1 MTVRSWARRFVLAA
15 GALLSLSLPVAL
27 GAQDLAC
34 DPGEPE
40 VRRLRFVGNRAFGDD
55 ELSLAVATTASDWL
69 RRSTRR
75 LGERRC
81 LDREEL
87 PRDSLRLTIFYKRH
101 GYYRA
106 QVRYEVRPSG
116 ERAVEM
122 RFIIEEREPVILTS
136 FVVEGLDSVP
146 NAAAITRDLPLREGD
161 AFDRFALD
169 TVALLVERRL
179 RNSGYPQAQILQSFS
194 VDTAALSG
202 SASITA
208 ATGPRA
214 RIARIEV
221 TVDTSRQEQ
230 QIPDRVVRRLLGF
243 GPGALYRDRSLI
255 AAQRTLY
262 QSEAY
267 QHVEVRLAPDSV
279 HPSDDSVV
287 VLVNLREGQMRAARV
302 GAGWASLD
310 CFRAQGQFTHYNFL
324 RRAQRLELNARIS
337 KLGVGYPFA
346 GAEWACTQ
354 DARNDEFSDTVNY
367 YAGATFRQPRL
378 LGFRYV
384 PTVTVFSERRSEFQ
398 AYLRET
404 PIGGV
409 ASATRDA
416 GIRTPVSFSYS
427 LERGRTRAQ
436 PALFCAVFNIC
447 TSRDRD
453 QVQNLQRLAVASAEI
468 ARDRSDNTLNPTRGW
483 TARLQARHASRFIGS
498 DPDLAFNKLT
508 GDASWYHPLGDNIFA
523 ARLRLGAVLGSQ
535 ISLAGARS
543 FIPPQERLY
552 AGGAT
557 TVRGF
562 RQSELGP
569 TAYIVDRFIVER
581 DAGLDSFYVAD
592 TSQREVARTVPIGG
606 NSLVVGNL
614 EYRMRSPFFPEIV
627 QLVAFTDFGEVWNRG
642 REGLD
647 FRQLKWTPG
656 AGIRVFT
663 LVGAIRVDIGYNP
676 YDKPPGAAY
685 YEGPI
690 DAATGIAPFYC
701 VSPGN
706 RLAVEPDPAGPTAPP
721 VQSPGTCPS
730 TFSPVA
736 ETSFFRRLNF
746 NFSIGQAF

>member
-1 MTVRSWARRFVLAA
+1 MTSRGWTRRLLLALGGLLA
-15 GALLSLSLPVAL
+15 TALAQPL

-34 DPGEPE
+34 DPGDPE
-40 VRRLRFVGNRAFGDD
+40 VRRLRFTGNSAFSD
-55 ELSLAVATTASDWL
+55 EELAQAVATTASDWL

-75 LGERRC
+75 FGDRRC

-106 QVRYEVRPSG
+106 QVRYEILPAGDRS
-116 ERAVEM
+116 VETH
-122 RFIIEEREPVILTS
+122 FVIDEREPVVLRS

-146 NAAAITRDLPLREGD
+146 TAAAVMQNLPLREGD
-161 AFDRFALD
+161 SFNRFALD
-169 TVALLVERRL
+169 TSGLVIERRL
-179 RNSGYPQAQILQSFS
+179 RNSGYPRAQVLQSFG
-194 VDTAALSG
+194 VDTAALE
-202 SASITA
+202 ATATITA
-208 ATGPRA
+208 AAGPRS
-214 RIARIEV
+214 RIARVEV
-221 TVDTSRQEQ
+221 VVDTSRQPQ
-230 QIPDRVVRRLLGF
+230 QISDRVVRRLVGF
-243 GPGALYRDRSLI
+243 GRGALYRDRLLI
-255 AAQRTLY
+255 AAQRSLY

-279 HPSDDSVV
+279 HPAEDSVV

-354 DARNDEFSDTVNY
+354 DARRDEFSDTLNY

-378 LGFRYV
+378 LGLRYV

-409 ASATRDA
+409 ASATREA
-416 GIRTPVSFSYS
+416 GIRTPLSFAYS

-447 TSRDRD
+447 ASRDRD

-468 ARDRSDNTLNPTRGW
+468 ARDRSDNAINPTRGW
-483 TARLQARHASRFIGS
+483 TARAQARHASRFIGS
-498 DPDLAFNKLT
+498 DPDLTFNKLT
-508 GDASWYHPLGDNIFA
+508 GDASWYHPLGDNVFA
-523 ARLRLGAVLGSQ
+523 ARLRLGAVLGQQ
-535 ISLAGARS
+535 ISLEGARS

-569 TAYIVDRFIVER
+569 TAYIVDRFTVER
-581 DAGLDSFYVAD
+581 TLADSFYVAD
-592 TSQREVARTVPIGG
+592 PTQREVARTVPIGG
-606 NSLVVGNL
+606 NSLVVGNF
-614 EYRMRSPFFPEIV
+614 EYRMVSPFFPEVV

-656 AGIRVFT
+656 AGVRVFT

-676 YDKPPGAAY
+676 YDRQPGAAY

-690 DAATGIAPFYC
+690 DPVSGIAPFYC

-706 RLAVEPDPAGPTAPP
+706 RLAVQPDPGTPAGPP
-721 VQSPGTCPS
+721 VQVSGDCPT
-730 TFSPVA
+730 TFAPVA

>member
-1 MTVRSWARRFVLAA
+1 MPACVLLSFLLAA
-15 GALLSLSLPVAL
+15 PL
-27 GAQDLAC
+27 GAQDSAC

-40 VRRLRFVGNRAFGDD
+40 VRRLRFIGNEAFSDD
-55 ELSLAVATTASDWL
+55 DLSLAVATTASDWL

-75 LGERRC
+75 LGARRC
-81 LDREEL
+81 LDRDEL
-87 PRDSLRLTIFYKRH
+87 PRDSLRLSIFYKRH

-106 QVRYEVRPSG
+106 QIRYDVRPVG
-116 ERAVEM
+116 DRGVETHF
-122 RFIIEEREPVILTS
+122 FIDEREPVILTS
-136 FVVEGLDSVP
+136 FVIDGLDSVP
-146 NAAAITRDLPLREGD
+146 NATAVRQDMPLREGD
-161 AFDRFALD
+161 PFNRFALD
-169 TVALLVERRL
+169 TAGLAIERRL
-179 RNSGYPQAQILQSFS
+179 RNSGYPRAQVLQSFA
-194 VDTAALSG
+194 VDTAAL
-202 SASITA
+202 AATATITA
-208 ATGPRA
+208 ATGPRS
-214 RIARIEV
+214 RIARVEV
-221 TVDTSRQEQ
+221 VVDTSRQRQ
-230 QIPDRVVRRLLGF
+230 QIPDRVVRRLVGF
-243 GPGALYRDRSLI
+243 GRGALYRDRLLI
-255 AAQRTLY
+255 GAQRSLY

-267 QHVEVRLAPDSV
+267 QHVEVRLAPDSLQ
-279 HPSDDSVV
+279 PSEDSVV
-287 VLVNLREGQMRAARV
+287 VIVNLREGQMRAARV

-324 RRAQRLELNARIS
+324 RRAQRLELNARVS

-354 DARNDEFSDTVNY
+354 DARRDEFSDTLNY

-378 LGFRYV
+378 LGLRYV

-404 PIGGV
+404 PIGGI
-409 ASATRDA
+409 ASATREA
-416 GIRTPVSFSYS
+416 GLRTPVSFSYA

-447 TSRDRD
+447 TSRDRN

-468 ARDRSDNTLNPTRGW
+468 ARDRTDNALNPTRGW
-483 TARLQARHASRFIGS
+483 TVRAQARHASRFIGS
-498 DPDLAFNKLT
+498 DPDLAFNKIT
-508 GDASWYHPLGDNIFA
+508 GDASWYHPVGRNVFA
-523 ARLRLGAVLGSQ
+523 SRLRLGGVLGQQ

-569 TAYIVDRFIVER
+569 TAYIVERFNVER
-581 DAGLDSFYVAD
+581 VGQDSFYVAD
-592 TSQREVARTVPIGG
+592 TTQREVARTVPIGG

-614 EYRMRSPFFPEIV
+614 EYRIESPIYPNLV
-627 QLVAFTDFGEVWNRG
+627 QWVAFTDFGEVWNRG

-656 AGIRVFT
+656 AGVRVFT

-676 YDKPPGAAY
+676 YDRQPGAAY

-690 DAATGIAPFYC
+690 DPATGNAPFYC

-706 RLAVEPDPAGPTAPP
+706 RLRVRPDPTAPGGPP
-721 VQSPGTCPS
+721 VQGAGDCPT
-730 TFSPVA
+730 TFAPVA

>member
-1 MTVRSWARRFVLAA
+1 MNPRLWARRLTLGL
-15 GALLSLSLPVAL
+15 GALLSVTIAGPAA
-27 GAQDLAC
+27 AQAAAC
-34 DPGEPE
+34 DPGEAE
-40 VRRLRFVGNRAFGDD
+40 VRRLRFIGNEAFADD
-55 ELSLAVATTASDWL
+55 ELAMAVATTASDWI

-75 LGERRC
+75 FGARRC
-81 LDREEL
+81 LDRAEL
-87 PRDSLRLTIFYKRH
+87 PRDSLRLTIFYRRH

-106 QVRYEVRPSG
+106 QIRYELHPVG
-116 ERAVEM
+116 ERAVET
-122 RFIIEEREPVILTS
+122 RFIIDEREPVVLTD
-136 FVVEGLDSVP
+136 FAVEGLDSVP
-146 NAAAITRDLPLREGD
+146 NAAAIMRDLPLREGQP
-161 AFDRFALD
+161 FNRFALD
-169 TVALLVERRL
+169 TSGLIIERRL
-179 RNSGYPQAQILQSFS
+179 RNAGYPRTQVLQSFG
-194 VDTAALSG
+194 VDTAAL
-202 SASITA
+202 AATA
-208 ATGPRA
+208 GIAAETGPRM
-214 RIARIEV
+214 RIARVDV
-221 TVDTSRQEQ
+221 TVDTSRRSQ
-230 QIPDRVVRRLLGF
+230 QIPDHVVRRLVGF
-243 GPGALYRDRSLI
+243 GPGALYRDRLLI
-255 AAQRTLY
+255 GAQRSLY

-267 QHVEVRLAPDSV
+267 QHVEVRLAPDSLN
-279 HPSDDSVV
+279 PAPDSVV
-287 VLVNLREGQMRAARV
+287 VLINLREGQMRAARV

-324 RRAQRLELNARIS
+324 RRAQRLELNARVS

-354 DARNDEFSDTVNY
+354 DARRDEFSDTLNY

-384 PTVTVFSERRSEFQ
+384 PTVTLFSERRSEFQ

-409 ASATRDA
+409 ASATKEA
-416 GIRTPVSFSYS
+416 GLRTPVSFAYS

-468 ARDRSDNTLNPTRGW
+468 ARDRTDNNLNPTRGW
-483 TARLQARHASRFIGS
+483 TVRAHGRHASRFIGS

-508 GDASWYHPLGDNIFA
+508 GDASWYHPLGNHTFA
-523 ARLRLGAVLGSQ
+523 TRLRLGAVLGQQ
-535 ISLAGARS
+535 ISLEGARS
-543 FIPPQERLY
+543 FIPPHERLY

-569 TAYIVDRFIVER
+569 TAYIVDDFVVQRVG
-581 DAGLDSFYVAD
+581 ADSFYVAD
-592 TSQREVARTVPIGG
+592 TSRRDVARTVPIGG
-606 NSLVVGNL
+606 NSLIVGNV
-614 EYRMRSPFFPEIV
+614 EYRMTSPWFPEIV

-656 AGIRVFT
+656 GGVRVFT
-663 LVGAIRVDIGYNP
+663 LVGAIRVDVGYNP
-676 YDKPPGAAY
+676 YDRQAGSAY

-690 DAATGIAPFYC
+690 DPATGIAPFYC

-706 RLAVEPDPAGPTAPP
+706 RLALRPDPAVPGAPP
-721 VQSPGTCPS
+721 VQVSGDCPA
-730 TFSPVA
+730 TFAPVA